1 MVPEYQG
8 GAGGNVPGLIMVSNA
23 ESAGSWP
30 SSVAELLRRLIALP
44 SVNPDGDPGTD
55 RTGEG
60 ECAEYVGALLAEIG
74 ADVHYDEILPGRP
87 NVIGRFPA
95 TTPGKPR
102 VLLAPHT
109 DTVGVGSMTVDP
121 FGGEIRDGKIF
132 GRGACDTKGTMAA
145 MLWALREL
153 GAERLATLDIEV
165 SFVGLMGEE
174 SGQPGSRDF
183 ATRYRGHYAFALV
196 GEPTGCQI
204 VNKHKGTLWVI
215 LSTRGK
221 AVHGSTPELGV
232 NAIAKM
238 ARVITALDTTFR
250 ERLAAPEFADPILGS
265 PTINPGI
272 CRGGT
277 RSNIVPE
284 HCTLSLDLRV
294 TPALATRGALAFLTE
309 FLEEIGF
316 DGEIRPTLQCHP
328 LDVSADHPFVR
339 RLRAL
344 PQAPVCVGA
353 PWFCDAAVLAEG
365 AIPSVA
371 AGPGSITQAHT
382 ADEWIAIEALEE
394 GVAFYRDF
402 LTGDSGRR

>member
-1 MVPEYQG
+1 M
-8 GAGGNVPGLIMVSNA
+8 AA
-23 ESAGSWP
+23 DSAFGKNGP
-30 SSVAELLRRLIALP
+30 ASVAELLRRLIAIP

-60 ECAEYVGALLAEIG
+60 ECAEYVGGLLGALG
-74 ADVHYDEILPGRP
+74 ANVHYDEVLPGRP
-87 NVIGRFPA
+87 NVIGRFPSA
-95 TTPGKPR
+95 TPGKPR

-109 DTVGVGSMTVDP
+109 DTVGVGGMTVDP

-145 MLWALREL
+145 MLWALHEL
-153 GAERLATLDIEV
+153 GAEKVAALDVEV

-183 ATRYRGHYAFALV
+183 AERYRGHYAFALV

-204 VNKHKGTLWVI
+204 VHKHKGTLWVT

-250 ERLAAPEFADPILGS
+250 ERLVAPEFADPVLGS

-277 RSNIVPE
+277 RANIVPE
-284 HCTLSLDLRV
+284 HCTLSVDMRV
-294 TPALATRGALAFLTE
+294 TPALAARGALTVLTA

-316 DGEIRPTLQCHP
+316 DGEIRPTLECRP
-328 LDVSADHPFVR
+328 LDVSADHPFVQ
-339 RLRAL
+339 RLRNQ
-344 PQAPVCVGA
+344 PQAPACVGA
-353 PWFCDAAVLAEG
+353 PWFCDAAVLAE
-365 AIPSVA
+365 ADIPSVA
-371 AGPGSITQAHT
+371 AGPGSIAQAHT
-382 ADEWIAIEALEE
+382 ADEWIALDALEE

-402 LTGDSGRR
+402 LTGSIRSR